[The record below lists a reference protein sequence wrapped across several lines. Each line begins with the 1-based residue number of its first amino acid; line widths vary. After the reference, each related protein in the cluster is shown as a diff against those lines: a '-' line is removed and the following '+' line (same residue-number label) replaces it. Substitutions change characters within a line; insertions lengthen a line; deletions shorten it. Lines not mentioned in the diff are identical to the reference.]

1 MPNTQNSRGI
11 RARASTLAALAPTS
25 KPGRNLQKPV
35 AKISLI
41 FRAKICH
48 AFLACSR
55 QQYGIPTQ
63 NQKIYQKTVVKIS
76 IIFRARNCHAK
87 FEKNPE
93 IWMKNHT
100 SHIPISGAQ
109 KSREAHSEAA
119 FGVKRR
125 ARCTFQADLEYRI
138 AI

>member
-1 MPNTQNSRGI
+1 M
-11 RARASTLAALAPTS
+11 
-25 KPGRNLQKPV
+25 
-35 AKISLI
+35 
-41 FRAKICH
+41 
-48 AFLACSR
+48 
-55 QQYGIPTQ
+55 
-63 NQKIYQKTVVKIS
+63 VKIS

-119 FGVKRR
+119 FGVKR
-125 ARCTFQADLEYRI
+125 
-138 AI
+138 